1 MAVSQSPSGP
11 VETRRVEVAPG
22 VSLAV
27 DHLAG
32 SSRPFVLVHG
42 LASNR
47 QLWAGVARGLAD
59 AGHEVVAIDLRG
71 HGESDAPATGYTT
84 DTAAHDVSVVMAA
97 YSMVGDRAPVVAG
110 QSWGGQVVVRLASA
124 FARGELL
131 GEVHALALVDG
142 GWIRLQGAF
151 PDWDA
156 CAQVL
161 APPDLSSIPA
171 EQLRSGIGAMHPDWE
186 PWALEATLANLRV
199 DENGRVSAR
208 LSREHHLEILRSMWE
223 HDPRQDYPRIAVPV
237 LLMPAYG
244 ESEMSAMSPGAVAEA
259 LGLLANG
266 RVSEYFGG
274 DHDLHAQQPQL
285 VARDLLSLAN
295 VN

>member
-1 MAVSQSPSGP
+1 MAVSQSPSEQ
-11 VETRRVEVAPG
+11 VESPRVEVAPG
-22 VSLAV
+22 VFLAV
-27 DHLAG
+27 NHIAG
-32 SSRPFVLVHG
+32 AGRPFVLVHG

-47 QLWAGVARGLAD
+47 LLWAGVTRALGD
-59 AGHEVVAIDLRG
+59 AGHEVVAVDLRG
-71 HGESDAPATGYTT
+71 HGDSDAPAHGYTT

-97 YSMVGDRAPVVAG
+97 YSMVGGRAPVVAG

-124 FARGELL
+124 LPREDAP

-151 PDWDA
+151 PDWDT
-156 CAQVL
+156 CAQAL

-171 EQLRSGIGAMHPDWE
+171 DQLRTGISAMHPEWE
-186 PWALEATLANLRV
+186 AWAVEATLANLLV

-223 HDPRQDYPRIAVPV
+223 HDPRQDYPQISVPV

-244 ESEMSAMSPGAVAEA
+244 DSEMSAMSKRAVTEA

-274 DHDLHAQQPQL
+274 DHDLHAQQPEQ
-285 VARDLLSLAN
+285 VARDLLSLTD